1 MRVPT
6 RSAGTRSGVNW
17 IRLKSPVIAC
27 ATVFTL
33 SVFASPGTPSTSRCP
48 RAKSATRMRSSKWSC
63 PTMTFL
69 ISKRSRAMSPG
80 SVSVSFILPTLPL
93 IHRDAERAARGID
106 RDREAEAAEDR
117 EPGRVRD
124 RGDDTDDVAVAVE
137 ERPARV
143 PGVRGRIELDETG
156 QRLRVAGHLER
167 PVQSADDARRERAS
181 HAEGA
186 AHDERVVADPDLRT
200 VPEHG
205 RDDGLRRLE
214 RAQDGDVVVREHR
227 DDADRPHRR
236 VWCGLR
242 LVGTGPEERA
252 VRPIRSAGHDLF
264 GV

>member
-69 ISKRSRAMSPG
+69 TSKRSRAMSPG

-156 QRLRVAGHLER
+156 QRLRVAGDLER
-167 PVQSADDARRERAS
+167 PVQAADDARRERAS
-181 HAEGA
+181 HAKGA
-186 AHDERVVADPDLRT
+186 AHNECVVADPDLRA

-205 RDDGLRRLE
+205 RDDGLRRLK
-214 RAQDGDVVVREHR
+214 RAQDGDVVVRERR
-227 DDADRPHRR
+227 DDY
-236 VWCGLR
+236 GLR
-242 LVGTGPEERA
+242 LLPVREDDAHVLRRA
-252 VRPIRSAGHDLF
+252 HD
-264 GV
+264 G

>member
-48 RAKSATRMRSSKWSC
+48 RARSATRIRSSRWSC
-63 PTMTFL
+63 PTMIFL

-80 SVSVSFILPTLPL
+80 TVSVFFILPILPL
-93 IHRDAERAARGID
+93 VHRDAQCAARGID
-106 RDREAEAAEDR
+106 RDREAEPTEDR

-124 RGDDTDDVAVAVE
+124 RGDDTDDVAISVE

-143 PGVRGRIELDETG
+143 SGVRRRVELDETG

-167 PVQSADDARRERAS
+167 PVQSADDARGERAR

-186 AHDERVVADPDLRT
+186 ADDDRVVADPDLRA

-205 RDDGLRRLE
+205 RDDGLRRP
-214 RAQDGDVVVREHR
+214 A
-227 DDADRPHRR
+227 
-236 VWCGLR
+236 
-242 LVGTGPEERA
+242 
-252 VRPIRSAGHDLF
+252 
-264 GV
+264 